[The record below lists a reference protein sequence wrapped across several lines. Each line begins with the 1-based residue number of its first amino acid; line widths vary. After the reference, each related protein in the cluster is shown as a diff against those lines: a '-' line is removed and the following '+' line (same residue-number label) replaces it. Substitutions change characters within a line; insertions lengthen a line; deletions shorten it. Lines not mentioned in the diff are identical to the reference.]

1 MKYEKLKAWISAR
14 ELPQRNRAN
23 THMVQIHEKI
33 ICLVIYFYDGI
44 IEEVGCAVDHYYLI
58 EEVIILIIAVSEKED
73 A

>member
-1 MKYEKLKAWISAR
+1 
-14 ELPQRNRAN
+14 
-23 THMVQIHEKI
+23 MVQIHEKI

-44 IEEVGCAVDHYYLI
+44 IEEIGCAVDHYYLI